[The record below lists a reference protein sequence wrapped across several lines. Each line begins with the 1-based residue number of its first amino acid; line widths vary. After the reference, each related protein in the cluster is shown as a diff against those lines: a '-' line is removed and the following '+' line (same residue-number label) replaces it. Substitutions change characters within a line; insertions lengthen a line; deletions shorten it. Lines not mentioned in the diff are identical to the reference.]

1 MAVILI
7 CDWIV
12 TQPFC
17 LACMEPISVNMEGLP
32 AVGHASPAS
41 SVGEA
46 DPHLVSVFHIACM
59 PFLSPPPPPPN
70 TFWWLSADCVLMW
83 GRWGVGWKSEHSF
96 YISPLP
102 CYCSFYPLSPEKRCI
117 DLKKKTIQGDASF
130 KKLLWT
136 ERRSKYSLKHPD
148 QSLCWMKMAS
158 LVD

>member
-17 LACMEPISVNMEGLP
+17 LACMEPISVNMEGPP

-59 PFLSPPPPPPN
+59 PFLLPPAPEHI
-70 TFWWLSADCVLMW
+70 LMAVSRLCSHVRAMGCRLEVW
-83 GRWGVGWKSEHSF
+83 TQFLHQTSSLLLLF
-96 YISPLP
+96 LP
-102 CYCSFYPLSPEKRCI
+102 SVSWEALHWF
-117 DLKKKTIQGDASF
+117 KKTNKTVQGDASF
-130 KKLLWT
+130 KKLLRT
-136 ERRSKYSLKHPD
+136 ERLNPD
-148 QSLCWMKMAS
+148 EANIL
-158 LVD
+158 